1 MFRPKSLSLSSRFRS
16 LSLLVLAT
24 LLGVALPLGVVAA
37 EKKVAQRCITVLY
50 PNKPGITFD
59 FDYYLK
65 KHKTLI
71 ERLYGKGI
79 KKLELRRGVS
89 MQDGSPVPYVAVI
102 NIYIGSQKDF
112 DAAAAKYTQTLI
124 DDVKNFTNGMP
135 VIQNDEVV
143 E

>member
-1 MFRPKSLSLSSRFRS
+1 MLRPLSRSPSLRFRS

-89 MQDGSPVPYVAVI
+89 TQDGSPVPYVAVI
-102 NIYIGSQKDF
+102 NIYIGSQKVF

-124 DDVKNFTNGMP
+124 DDVKNFTNCMP

>member
-1 MFRPKSLSLSSRFRS
+1 MLSPSRS
-16 LSLLVLAT
+16 LSLLLLAT
-24 LLGVALPLGVVAA
+24 LLSVALPLASPAA

-50 PNKPGITFD
+50 PNKPGVTFD

-89 MQDGSPVPYVAVI
+89 TPDKSAVPYVAVV
-102 NIYIGSQKDF
+102 NIYIGSQKIF
-112 DAAAAKYTQTLI
+112 DAASAKYTQTLI

-135 VIQNDEVV
+135 TIQYDEIVD
-143 E
+143 

>member
-1 MFRPKSLSLSSRFRS
+1 MSLQLRTSG
-16 LSLLVLAT
+16 LLVLAT
-24 LLGVALPLGVVAA
+24 LLCIALPVGSVAA
-37 EKKVAQRCITVLY
+37 EKKVTQRCITVLY
-50 PNKPGITFD
+50 PNKPGVTFD

-89 MQDGSPVPYVAVI
+89 TQDGAPVPYVAVI

-135 VIQNDEVV
+135 VIQNDELV

>member
-1 MFRPKSLSLSSRFRS
+1 MSRPMSRSLSLRLRS

-89 MQDGSPVPYVAVI
+89 TQDGSPVPYVAVI
-102 NIYIGSQKDF
+102 NIYIGSQKVF

>member
-1 MFRPKSLSLSSRFRS
+1 MIRPISPLLRTP
-16 LSLLVLAT
+16 SLLVLAT
-24 LLGVALPLGVVAA
+24 LLCVALPASSLTA
-37 EKKVAQRCITVLY
+37 EKRMPQRCITVLY
-50 PNKPGITFD
+50 PNKPGVTFD

-89 MQDGSPVPYVAVI
+89 TQDGTPVPYVAVI
-102 NIYIGSQKDF
+102 NIYIGSQKEF

-135 VIQNDEVV
+135 VIQTDEVV

>member
-1 MFRPKSLSLSSRFRS
+1 MLSASRS
-16 LSLLVLAT
+16 LSLLLLAT
-24 LLGVALPLGVVAA
+24 LSCVALPLASPAA

-65 KHKTLI
+65 KHKPLI

-89 MQDGSPVPYVAVI
+89 TQDNSPLPYVAVI
-102 NIYIGSQKDF
+102 NIYIGSQKVF

-135 VIQNDEVV
+135 TIQVDEVV